1 MLGWSLYNTLCRL
14 QQAHGS
20 LVVLSSTAV
29 VCAGQQP
36 SEKSFCP
43 WALRL
48 GNHVPLSHDSG
59 LKPKQCFRVKGQ
71 AIALAAVLL
80 HQRALL
86 AHGHIIQKPCKCL
99 PLFTARCHLS
109 SRSETAAFLFF
120 SPDKSLRWSLLCDIP
135 WLSTAK
141 ISTWQAD
148 PYHGLAGCSLY
159 MATPRVERNVTLSK
173 ARTILAHSLGAFS
186 RKSGCLVLKHILLRC
201 SPSIAVCSS
210 IGECPQWTPSAVLG
224 PFLLLTQHLKT
235 DVRTIHCFHY
245 GLPSS

>member
-14 QQAHGS
+14 QQAHCR
-20 LVVLSSTAV
+20 LFVLSSTAV
-29 VCAGQQP
+29 VCAGRQL

-71 AIALAAVLL
+71 AIVLAAVLL
-80 HQRALL
+80 HQSTTRAIL

-99 PLFTARCHLS
+99 PLLAVLCHLS
-109 SRSETAAFLFF
+109 SRSEAAAFLFF
-120 SPDKSLRWSLLCDIP
+120 SPNKSLRWSLLCDIS

-148 PYHGLAGCSLY
+148 PYHGLAGYSLY
-159 MATPRVERNVTLSK
+159 MATPR
-173 ARTILAHSLGAFS
+173 A
-186 RKSGCLVLKHILLRC
+186 
-201 SPSIAVCSS
+201 
-210 IGECPQWTPSAVLG
+210 
-224 PFLLLTQHLKT
+224 T
-235 DVRTIHCFHY
+235 D
-245 GLPSS
+245 L

>member
-1 MLGWSLYNTLCRL
+1 MLEWSLYNTLCCL

-20 LVVLSSTAV
+20 LFVLSSTAV

-48 GNHVPLSHDSG
+48 GNHVPLSHDSV
-59 LKPKQCFRVKGQ
+59 LKSKQCFRVKGQ
-71 AIALAAVLL
+71 AIVLAAVLL
-80 HQRALL
+80 HQPTTRALL
-86 AHGHIIQKPCKCL
+86 AHSYIIQNPCKCL
-99 PLFTARCHLS
+99 PLLAALCHLS
-109 SRSETAAFLFF
+109 SRSEAAAFLFF
-120 SPDKSLRWSLLCDIP
+120 SPNKSLRWSLLCDIP

-141 ISTWQAD
+141 ISTWQAV
-148 PYHGLAGCSLY
+148 PYHGLAGYSLY
-159 MATPRVERNVTLSK
+159 MVTPRVERNVTLSK

-186 RKSGCLVLKHILLRC
+186 RKSGCLVFKTHSSALQPLHHGLL
-201 SPSIAVCSS
+201 S
-210 IGECPQWTPSAVLG
+210 
-224 PFLLLTQHLKT
+224 QHLKT